1 MSTPSKLSS
10 PSTSTP
16 RTAPTPAAST
26 LNLSAFIWSIANLL
40 RGTYK
45 RADYGKVILPFTVLR
60 RLDAVLEPTKQAV
73 LDEAAK
79 LKGSPAAEHV
89 LPATA
94 GHAFFNTSKYTLATI
109 ANDPANVKAN
119 LTDYVNGFS
128 ANVRDIFDRY
138 KFAEQLATLEE
149 NDLLYLVLQKFAEVD
164 LHPDRI
170 DNNQMGQIFEEL
182 IRKFAEESNET
193 AGEHFTPRE
202 VVRLMVS
209 LLFTEHPDDDPK
221 KSLTVPGAVRTVY
234 DPTAG
239 TGGMLSVSD
248 EYVREH
254 FPSAKLRLHG
264 QELNAESFAIA
275 KADMVIKGQAI
286 SDMVWGDTLTADG
299 HIGKTFDFGIANPPF
314 GVEWKKQQERVVEE
328 HEQRGFDG
336 RFGPG
341 LPRVSDGSLLF
352 LLHLVK
358 KMRSK
363 VDGGGRVGIVLN
375 GSPLFTGGAGS
386 GESNIRKYLFENDM
400 VDAIIGLP
408 TDLFYNTDINTYV
421 WILDNDKPAS
431 RRGRV
436 QLINATTQWV
446 KLRKALGSKRREI
459 SPEQISDIV
468 RTYGENVDS
477 DTSKILRN
485 DEFGYTTIT
494 VERPQKFTW
503 AFDAERL
510 PLALAARPLAS
521 LTEDARSA
529 IEDLAVSSP
538 ISSTTDSTAF
548 AGELKVLLS
557 DFGVSLT
564 APHSKALIAG
574 LAERDETAPIVTD
587 AKGRPVPDADLRDT
601 ENVPLTE
608 DVDDYIAREIAPHL
622 EHFWVD
628 RTKDKVG
635 YEIPFTRVFY
645 QQAPTRPLGEI
656 DQELLGLLDDV
667 REGLREI
674 GGR

>member
-1 MSTPSKLSS
+1 MSTPSTPS
-10 PSTSTP
+10 PSN
-16 RTAPTPAAST
+16 PAAST
-26 LNLSAFIWSIANLL
+26 PNLSAFIWAIANLL

-45 RADYGKVILPFTVLR
+45 QADYGKVVLPFTVLR

-73 LDEAAK
+73 LDEAVK
-79 LKGSPAAEHV
+79 LKGSSAADHV
-89 LPATA
+89 LPAIA
-94 GHAFFNTSKYTLATI
+94 KADFFNTSKYTLATI

-119 LTDYVNGFS
+119 LTDYVSGFS

-138 KFAEQLATLEE
+138 KFAEQLVTLEE

-170 DNNQMGQIFEEL
+170 DNNQMGSIFEEL
-182 IRKFAEESNET
+182 IRRFAETSNET

-209 LLFTEHPDDDPK
+209 LLFTEHPDDEPK

-286 SDMVWGDTLTADG
+286 GDMVWGDTLTTDG

-314 GVEWKKQQERVVEE
+314 GVEWKKQQKHVTDE
-328 HEQRGFDG
+328 HTQRGFDG

-352 LLHLVK
+352 LLHLVS
-358 KMRSK
+358 KMRPK
-363 VDGGGRVGIVLN
+363 RDGGGRVGIVLN

-386 GESNIRKYLFENDM
+386 GESNIRKYLFENDL

-408 TDLFYNTDINTYV
+408 TDLFYNTGIATYI

-431 RRGRV
+431 RKGRV
-436 QLINATTQWV
+436 QLIDATTQWV
-446 KLRKALGSKRREI
+446 KMRKSLGSKRREI
-459 SPEQISDIV
+459 SPKQIAEIV
-468 RTYGENVDS
+468 RTYGENVES
-477 DTSKILRN
+477 ETSKIFRTT
-485 DEFGYTTIT
+485 DFGYTTIT
-494 VERPQKFTW
+494 VERPLQLNW
-503 AFDAERL
+503 AFTAERL
-510 PLALAARPLAS
+510 PLALAAKPLAALS
-521 LTEDARSA
+521 DEARA
-529 IEDLAVSSP
+529 TIEQLAESSP
-538 ISSTTDSTAF
+538 IDQSTDADAF
-548 AGELKVLLS
+548 ARRLKQLLAAES
-557 DFGVSLT
+557 ITLT
-564 APHSKALIAG
+564 ALQLKALLAG
-574 LAERDETAPIVTD
+574 LSVRDDTAPVIRD
-587 AKGRPVPDADLRDT
+587 SKGNPVPDADLRDT
-601 ENVPLTE
+601 ENVPLSE

-628 RTKDKVG
+628 RSKDKVG
-635 YEIPFTRVFY
+635 YEIPFTRHFY
-645 QQAPTRPLGEI
+645 QYVPPRSLDEI
-656 DQELLGLLDDV
+656 DADLNKLIAEIIVLLAEV
-667 REGLREI
+667 EKR
-674 GGR
+674 

>member
-1 MSTPSKLSS
+1 MSD
-10 PSTSTP
+10 
-16 RTAPTPAAST
+16 PTPLGTDTRTPAT
-26 LNLSAFIWSIANLL
+26 PNLSAFIWNIANLL

-45 RADYGKVILPFTVLR
+45 QADYGKVILPFTVLR
-60 RLDAVLEPTKQAV
+60 RFDAVLEPTKAVV
-73 LDEAAK
+73 LDRAEK
-79 LKGSPAAEHV
+79 LKDSPAAEHI
-89 LPATA
+89 LPSAA
-94 GHAFFNTSKYTLATI
+94 GADFYNTSRYTLATI

-128 ANVRDIFDRY
+128 ENVRDIFDRY
-138 KFAEQLATLEE
+138 EFANQLAKLDE
-149 NDLLYLVLQKFAEVD
+149 NDLLYLVLQRFAEID
-164 LHPDRI
+164 LHPDRV
-170 DNNQMGQIFEEL
+170 DNTQMGTIFEEL
-182 IRKFAEESNET
+182 IRKFAETSNET

-221 KSLTVPGAVRTVY
+221 KSLTIPGAVRTVY

-286 SDMVWGDTLTADG
+286 SDIIWGDTLTNDG
-299 HIGKTFDFGIANPPF
+299 HVGRTFDFGIANPPF
-314 GVEWKKQQERVVEE
+314 GVEWKKQQKFVTDE
-328 HEQRGFDG
+328 HQQRGFEG

-363 VDGGGRVGIVLN
+363 ADGGGRVGIVLN

-386 GESNIRKYLFENDM
+386 GESNIRKYLFENDL

-408 TDLFYNTDINTYV
+408 TDLFYNTGIATYI

-436 QLINATTQWV
+436 QLIDATAQWV
-446 KLRKALGSKRREI
+446 KMRKSLGSKRREI
-459 SPEQISDIV
+459 SPDQIADIV
-468 RTYGENVDS
+468 RTYGENVES
-477 DTSKILRN
+477 DTSKIFRN

-494 VERPQKFTW
+494 VERPQQFTW
-503 AFDAERL
+503 AFDADRL
-510 PLALAARPLAS
+510 PLALTARPLAS
-521 LTEDARSA
+521 LSEDARSA
-529 IEDLAVSSP
+529 IEDLAASSP
-538 ISSTTDSTAF
+538 IASTTDSAAF
-548 AGELKVLLS
+548 ARDFKALLATR
-557 DFGVSLT
+557 GVSLT
-564 APHSKALIAG
+564 APQSKALIAG
-574 LAERDETAPIVTD
+574 LTERDETAPIVTD
-587 AKGRPVPDADLRDT
+587 AKGRPVPDTDLRDT
-601 ENVPLTE
+601 ENVSLSE
-608 DVDDYIAREIAPHL
+608 DVADYIAREIAPHL

-628 RTKDKVG
+628 RSKDKVG
-635 YEIPFTRVFY
+635 YEIPFTRHFY
-645 QQAPTRPLGEI
+645 KYVPPRSLDEI
-656 DQELLGLLDDV
+656 DADLNKLIAEITVLLAEV
-667 REGLREI
+667 EKR
-674 GGR
+674 

>member
-1 MSTPSKLSS
+1 MSTQ
-10 PSTSTP
+10 STATP
-16 RTAPTPAAST
+16 
-26 LNLSAFIWSIANLL
+26 NLSAFIWSIANLL

-45 RADYGKVILPFTVLR
+45 QADYGKVVLPFTVLR

-73 LDEAAK
+73 LDEAKK
-79 LKGSPAAEHV
+79 LNNSPAAEHV
-89 LPATA
+89 LPTKAKA
-94 GHAFFNTSKYTLATI
+94 DFYNTSRYTLATI

-138 KFAEQLATLEE
+138 KFAEQLATLDE

-164 LHPDRI
+164 LHPDRV
-170 DNNQMGQIFEEL
+170 DNTQMGSIFEEL
-182 IRKFAEESNET
+182 IRKFAEASNET

-254 FPSAKLRLHG
+254 FPNAKLRLHG

-286 SDMVWGDTLTADG
+286 GDMVWGDTLTNDG

-314 GVEWKKQQERVVEE
+314 GVEWRKQQKHVTDE
-328 HEQRGFDG
+328 HTQRGFDG

-352 LLHLVK
+352 LLHLVS
-358 KMRSK
+358 KMRPRK
-363 VDGGGRVGIVLN
+363 DGGGRVGIVLN

-386 GESNIRKYLFENDM
+386 GESNIRKYLFENDL

-408 TDLFYNTDINTYV
+408 TDLFYNTGIATYI

-436 QLINATTQWV
+436 QLIDATAQWV
-446 KLRKALGSKRREI
+446 KMRKSLGSKRREI
-459 SPEQISDIV
+459 SDEQIAEIV
-468 RTYGENVDS
+468 RTYGENVES
-477 DTSKILRN
+477 ETSKIFRN
-485 DEFGYTTIT
+485 DDFGYTTIT
-494 VERPQKFTW
+494 VERPLQLDWEFT
-503 AFDAERL
+503 AERL
-510 PLALAARPLAS
+510 PAGLAAKPLAALS
-521 LTEDARSA
+521 DEVRATIQR
-529 IEDLAVSSP
+529 LADTSP
-538 ISSTTDSTAF
+538 IEPSTDADAF
-548 AGELKVLLS
+548 ARALKKLLAGES
-557 DFGVSLT
+557 ITLT
-564 APHSKALIAG
+564 APQLKALLAG
-574 LAERDETAPIVTD
+574 LSERDDSAPVICD
-587 AKGRPVPDADLRDT
+587 AKGNPLPDPDLRDT
-601 ENVPLTE
+601 ENVPLT
-608 DVDDYIAREIAPHL
+608 DDIDDYIAREIAPHL

-628 RTKDKVG
+628 RSKNKVG
-635 YEIPFTRVFY
+635 YEIPFTRHFY
-645 QQAPTRPLGEI
+645 KYVPPRSLNEI
-656 DQELLGLLDDV
+656 DADLNTLISEITLLLAEV
-667 REGLREI
+667 EKQ
-674 GGR
+674 